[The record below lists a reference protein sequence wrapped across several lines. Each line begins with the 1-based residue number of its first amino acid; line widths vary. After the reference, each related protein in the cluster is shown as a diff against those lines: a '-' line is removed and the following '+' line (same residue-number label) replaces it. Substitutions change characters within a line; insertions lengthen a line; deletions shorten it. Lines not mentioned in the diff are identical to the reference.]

1 MVIMGLLES
10 RPLVQVMFLSRFL
23 AGAALT
29 GRAGAH
35 LASVAAGAVAWFAA
49 AVAVYVFN
57 GIMDVAEDRGN
68 GSRRPIASGRLPR
81 ASAAIFTSCA
91 AALALGIGTTA
102 GIAVGALL
110 FLGLG
115 YLYSGPPRPAKRS
128 GVATCAVIAALGLV
142 TFWAGARA
150 AQGHSVAAA
159 VFGLVMSGWMGLVGA
174 LAKDITDMPGDA
186 LAGRHTFAVRYGII
200 PVARGAAAFA
210 FAVAVAGV
218 TAATLTAP
226 VLLPSM
232 LVLTVGAGRIAGDC
246 RSLAGETPRNP
257 YRSFMAAQYAAIAV
271 LGITLL
277 ARHAI

>member
-1 MVIMGLLES
+1 MITGLLES
-10 RPLVQVMFLSRFL
+10 RPVVQVMFLSRFL
-23 AGAALT
+23 AGAVLT

-35 LASVAAGAVAWFAA
+35 LVSVAGGAVGWFAA

-81 ASAAIFTSCA
+81 ASAAIFTGCA

-102 GIAVGALL
+102 GIAVDALL

-115 YLYSGPPRPAKRS
+115 YLYSGPPRPAKGA
-128 GVATCAVIAALGLV
+128 GVATCAVIAALGLA

-150 AQGHSVAAA
+150 AHGHSAAA
-159 VFGLVMSGWMGLVGA
+159 VVFGLVMSGWMGLVGA
-174 LAKDITDMPGDA
+174 LAKDITDVPGDA
-186 LAGRHTFAVRYGII
+186 LAGRHTFAVRYGIV
-200 PVARGAAAFA
+200 PVARCTAALAV
-210 FAVAVAGV
+210 AVAVAGV
-218 TAATLTAP
+218 TATALTAP

-232 LVLTVGAGRIAGDC
+232 LVLTLGACRVAGDC
-246 RSLAGETPRNP
+246 RSLSGEMPRNP
-257 YRSFMAAQYAAIAV
+257 YHSFMAAQYATIAA
-271 LGITLL
+271 LGLTLL

>member
-1 MVIMGLLES
+1 MGLLES

-29 GRAGAH
+29 GRVGAH
-35 LASVAAGAVAWFAA
+35 VVSVAAGAVAWSAA

-68 GSRRPIASGRLPR
+68 GSRRPIASGRLSR
-81 ASAAIFTSCA
+81 ANATAFTGCA
-91 AALALGIGTTA
+91 AALALAIGTTA
-102 GIAVGALL
+102 GITVHVLL

-115 YLYSGPPRPAKRS
+115 YLYSGPPRAAKRA
-128 GVATCAVIAALGLV
+128 GAAACAVIAALGLA

-150 AQGHSVAAA
+150 AHGHSAAVV

-174 LAKDITDMPGDA
+174 LAKDIADVPGDA
-186 LAGRHTFAVRYGII
+186 LAGRRTFAVRYGIT
-200 PVARGAAAFA
+200 PVARCAAALA
-210 FAVAVAGV
+210 VAVAVAGD
-218 TAATLTAP
+218 AAAALTAP

-232 LVLTVGAGRIAGDC
+232 LILTLGACRVAGDC

-257 YRSFMAAQYAAIAV
+257 YRSFMATQYATIAA
-271 LGITLL
+271 LGITLFT
-277 ARHAI
+277 RHAI